1 MALELFRRNGR
12 VDTEWTGPSSLSGV
26 LTVNGLPSKREVY
39 LLDLDSKTVRRS
51 TYSDASGN
59 YNFAGL
65 PAGLQWIILFI
76 DGNGIYNAVARSH
89 VTT

>member
-12 VDTEWTGPSSLSGV
+12 VETEWTGSSSVSGI
-26 LTVNGLPSKREVY
+26 LTVNGSPAKREVF

-51 TYSDASGN
+51 TFSDDSGN
-59 YNFAGL
+59 YSFTGL
-65 PAGLQWIILFI
+65 PAGFQWILLFI

-89 VTT
+89 VAT